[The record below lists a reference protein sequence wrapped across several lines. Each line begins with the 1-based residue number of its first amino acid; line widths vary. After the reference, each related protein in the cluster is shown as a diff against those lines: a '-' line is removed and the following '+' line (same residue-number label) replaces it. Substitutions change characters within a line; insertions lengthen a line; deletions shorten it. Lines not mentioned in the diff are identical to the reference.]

1 MSPVNLTVVL
11 AQRGSARGL
20 GREQRFVLRNAEH
33 RRAVKAVAKASG
45 LLRDDDIDQR
55 TLNAAQMVHLDA
67 VAHGAVI
74 QRLRGVCVGELAE
87 CPKRTPGGCRLIEE
101 LNLVWHLD
109 RLALLSTTL
118 DLTCQ
123 SRVQLQ
129 WAS

>member
-11 AQRGSARGL
+11 AQRGRGL

-67 VAHGAVI
+67 VAHGAVFS
-74 QRLRGVCVGELAE
+74 VCEASASE
-87 CPKRTPGGCRLIEE
+87 
-101 LNLVWHLD
+101 NLQSVPN
-109 RLALLSTTL
+109 ALPEAAGLSKSSISFGTWTG
-118 DLTCQ
+118 
-123 SRVQLQ
+123 SRSSAAAPL
-129 WAS
+129 WT